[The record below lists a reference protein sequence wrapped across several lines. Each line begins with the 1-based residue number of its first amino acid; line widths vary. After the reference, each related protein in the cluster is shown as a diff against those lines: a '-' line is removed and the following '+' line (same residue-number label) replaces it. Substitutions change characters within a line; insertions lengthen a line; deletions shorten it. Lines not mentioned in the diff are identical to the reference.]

1 VSAQPGCVA
10 GHVYEKH
17 SLGAIALVER
27 WESEAALQA
36 HRSTREEHLSMKAT
50 SEIARYLKANLGLF
64 AGFAD
69 ERLVELVGGSRV
81 RSFEANEAIIHYG
94 EEVAHF
100 GVVLDGTAMAS
111 VLGPG
116 GTRQTVGRVEAG
128 GTFGEMALMTGDKM
142 LADIV
147 AESRCEVL
155 LIPVSLFQSVI
166 VAEPGAVQYISRTIA
181 ERFKLLIADPSTA
194 TAALLQSPDP
204 YGLQLKGER
213 AEKILVINCGS
224 SSLKY
229 SFYDTA
235 DDARHAR
242 GLVERIGIT
251 GTRHVYHGPKGDVTR
266 ELPQGGFA
274 EAFKA
279 MLGELAAKDTGV
291 IGGTGEVSVVAHRVV
306 HGGERFT
313 EATLDF
319 FDRLSAA
326 KLTVIEDV
334 YKSEAATNQRN
345 RAHAYI
351 LAASERIYSDPMD
364 AVDVYTRQCSIG
376 VTAKQLGVMGATLAN
391 GGVNPVTGGRV
402 IDAKHVPKV
411 LAIMMMAG
419 FYNESGMWAYSAGL
433 PGKTGVGGGIVA
445 VVPGKMAI
453 VGFSPRLNEAGNS
466 IRSTK
471 AIEYITDQLGA
482 NLFGSGR

>member
-1 VSAQPGCVA
+1 MTGHRKVIPQMVGALLIVALGGCTAPASHVSPPAPANVSAAAVSVGSQDLQKLVNEAHAQFKGVTDGAPADYIPELAKVPADLFGVVIVTTRGAVYTA
-10 GHVYEKH
+10 GDVDYPFSIQSVSKPFTAALVMQQQGSDAIAAKIGVEPTGLKFN
-17 SLGAIALVER
+17 SILATQIIPQVSVNPLVNSGAIASV
-27 WESEAALQA
+27 SMVQA
-36 HRSTREEHLSMKAT
+36 KNA
-50 SEIARYLKANLGLF
+50 K
-64 AGFAD
+64 
-69 ERLVELVGGSRV
+69 
-81 RSFEANEAIIHYG
+81 
-94 EEVAHF
+94 
-100 GVVLDGTAMAS
+100 
-111 VLGPG
+111 
-116 GTRQTVGRVEAG
+116 
-128 GTFGEMALMTGDKM
+128 
-142 LADIV
+142 
-147 AESRCEVL
+147 
-155 LIPVSLFQSVI
+155 
-166 VAEPGAVQYISRTIA
+166 
-181 ERFKLLIADPSTA
+181 ERFNTI
-194 TAALLQSPDP
+194 
-204 YGLQLKGER
+204 
-213 AEKILVINCGS
+213 
-224 SSLKY
+224 
-229 SFYDTA
+229 
-235 DDARHAR
+235 
-242 GLVERIGIT
+242 
-251 GTRHVYHGPKGDVTR
+251 
-266 ELPQGGFA
+266 
-274 EAFKA
+274 
-279 MLGELAAKDTGV
+279 
-291 IGGTGEVSVVAHRVV
+291 
-306 HGGERFT
+306 
-313 EATLDF
+313 LDF

-391 GGVNPVTGGRV
+391 GGVNPVTGERV